1 MIFTF
6 VLLLQLVLLFNV
18 EAANSPMWEYAGPH
32 GQKAKTKHYLVET
45 KDEKSPE
52 ENSPVGQVV
61 ALTFLSDQIYKSI
74 RKGIYMKQTLIKYYS
89 AVKLSVKQGP
99 CEQIMRVNKVSYQ
112 FLSYAPDAGLSAGGS
127 RGPPK

>member
-1 MIFTF
+1 M
-6 VLLLQLVLLFNV
+6 VLLFNV

-89 AVKLSVKQGP
+89 AVKLSVKRGP
-99 CEQIMRVNKVSYQ
+99 CEQIMRANK
-112 FLSYAPDAGLSAGGS
+112 
-127 RGPPK
+127 